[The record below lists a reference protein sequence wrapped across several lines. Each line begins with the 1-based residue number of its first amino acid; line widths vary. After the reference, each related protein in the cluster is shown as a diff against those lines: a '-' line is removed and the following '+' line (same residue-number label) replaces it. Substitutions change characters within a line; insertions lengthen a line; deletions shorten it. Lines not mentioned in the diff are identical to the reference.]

1 MYEIIHLLLV
11 SYSYNTNTFHK
22 LPIPR
27 LSLLASF
34 SYSKFLYDFG
44 CKITPKPPHSGVP
57 DFSGLVPD
65 GADWTNGTTFLIFG
79 TRFLE
84 VFDYLCTVRIR
95 QIQQTSEGYGQRL
108 RVTRRLREG

>member
-1 MYEIIHLLLV
+1 MLQFLETATLAAGCLQITHYQFRVYLYL
-11 SYSYNTNTFHK
+11 F
-22 LPIPR
+22 
-27 LSLLASF
+27 LSH
-34 SYSKFLYDFG
+34 SKFLYDFG
-44 CKITPKPPHSGVP
+44 CKITPKPPRSGVP